1 MDRRGRGGVAVIALL
16 QGPGGLPRGLGLIL
30 GGSPTTLAVV
40 GVVAVFSVASWVI
53 ILWKARQFRRLR
65 RDGARFLGAIE
76 RTQRLEDAYKSIMRL
91 PETPYTRVFRQ
102 GTNFFSELRPGALR
116 ENAEPAPGLTETQL
130 SALWLVL
137 EKVQD
142 EERDA
147 LSGGMVWLAIIAVTA
162 PLLGLLGTVLGVM
175 NAFLG
180 IQTTGSANIASV
192 APGIAEALITTA
204 FGLVA
209 AIPAAIAYNYFANR
223 LDRFSG
229 ELEGFASEF
238 IGTLAR
244 EGRL

>member
-1 MDRRGRGGVAVIALL
+1 LIAVL
-16 QGPGGLPRGLGLIL
+16 QGVEAQRGVDLLTGGTLSTQLVLVVLALGSL
-30 GGSPTTLAVV
+30 
-40 GVVAVFSVASWVI
+40 ASWI
-53 ILWKARQFRRLR
+53 IIFWKAGQFRRLR
-65 RDGARFLGAIE
+65 RDGNRFVQSLE
-76 RTQRLEDAYKSIMRL
+76 RAQRLEDAYKTVTRL

-116 ENAEPAPGLTETQL
+116 ENAPLAPGLSETQL
-130 SALWLVL
+130 HALWLVL

-142 EERDA
+142 EERDS
-147 LSGGMVWLAIIAVTA
+147 LSAGMVWLAIIGVTA

-175 NAFLG
+175 NAFVG
-180 IQTTGSANIASV
+180 IAAVGTASIAAV
-192 APGIAEALITTA
+192 APGIAEALVTTA

-209 AIPAAIAYNYFANR
+209 AIPAAIAYNYFTTR

>member
-1 MDRRGRGGVAVIALL
+1 LIAALQGTAIATQRGFDLLLRGTISTQIVIAV
-16 QGPGGLPRGLGLIL
+16 
-30 GGSPTTLAVV
+30 LAIC
-40 GVVAVFSVASWVI
+40 SLASWVI
-53 ILWKARQFRRLR
+53 IFWKVGQFRRLR
-65 RDGARFLGAIE
+65 RDGMRFVTALE
-76 RTQRLEDAYKSIMRL
+76 RAQRLEDAYKTITRL

-116 ENAEPAPGLTETQL
+116 QNAPLAPGLSETQL
-130 SALWLVL
+130 HALWLVL

-147 LSGGMVWLAIIAVTA
+147 LSAGMVWLAIIGVTA

-175 NAFLG
+175 NSFLG
-180 IQTTGSANIASV
+180 IAAVGTASIAAV
-192 APGIAEALITTA
+192 APGIAQALVTTA

-209 AIPAAIAYNYFANR
+209 AIPAAIAYNYFTIR